1 MFLLKKEKY
10 LILRESLVNKILIHI
25 ETIPTINEIIKH
37 NPKSLVMLSHLGRP
51 DGKKNAKMSLKPVA

>member
-1 MFLLKKEKY
+1 MIN
-10 LILRESLVNKILIHI
+10 IL

-51 DGKKNAKMSLKPVA
+51 DGKKNAKMTLKPVA